1 MDGLKWLVLADSSS
15 SNNVKLL
22 WSNLNFSLGRSKDR
36 LLPEHQDNHQLA
48 CEFNAFFKEKVAQI
62 KDELLSATESSS
74 QIHSNTSSSNTSVPP
89 QSNGSSTFVSFA
101 PVSENEVKKI
111 IMNCPNKSSSLD
123 IIPTWVLKR
132 CLQSMLPVI
141 TLLINRSFE
150 CGMPTKYKHALVT
163 PIYKK
168 GSTDKNSMS
177 SYRPVSNLTFFSKL
191 IERAVS
197 TRIVQYLNENSL
209 NDPQQFAYNKYHSC
223 ESALTVVLDA
233 AFHAADCGQV
243 TLLVLL
249 DLSAAFDTVDHN
261 ILVSILD
268 GIGFKDGALRWLKDY
283 LKDRT
288 NTVKCSDSTS
298 SEVSLDVG
306 VPQGSVLGPL
316 LFTIY
321 LKEVGSV
328 ILQHNV
334 RYIAYADDI
343 QLFVHVHPSQIEVA
357 TSQLQDCIADLQSW
371 LRSRQLKMNPRKT
384 EFIVLGRR
392 VMISKVYAQPPKLLI
407 NNHEIVAKSSVR
419 DLGLIIDSCL
429 TMEPQANNA
438 CRIAFLYLR
447 NISRHRIYLDKH
459 ATKMLV
465 NAFVLGRIFYCS
477 SLPSGKN
484 FENAPKFKSSP
495 QNNGISTGFLKQM
508 LFGYSAY
515 SKYLSKYNY
524 KI

>member
-1 MDGLKWLVLADSSS
+1 
-15 SNNVKLL
+15 
-22 WSNLNFSLGRSKDR
+22 
-36 LLPEHQDNHQLA
+36 
-48 CEFNAFFKEKVAQI
+48 
-62 KDELLSATESSS
+62 
-74 QIHSNTSSSNTSVPP
+74 
-89 QSNGSSTFVSFA
+89 
-101 PVSENEVKKI
+101 
-111 IMNCPNKSSSLD
+111 
-123 IIPTWVLKR
+123 
-132 CLQSMLPVI
+132 
-141 TLLINRSFE
+141 
-150 CGMPTKYKHALVT
+150 
-163 PIYKK
+163 
-168 GSTDKNSMS
+168 
-177 SYRPVSNLTFFSKL
+177 
-191 IERAVS
+191 
-197 TRIVQYLNENSL
+197 
-209 NDPQQFAYNKYHSC
+209 
-223 ESALTVVLDA
+223 
-233 AFHAADCGQV
+233 
-243 TLLVLL
+243 
-249 DLSAAFDTVDHN
+249 
-261 ILVSILD
+261 LD
-268 GIGFKDGALRWLKDY
+268 GIGFKDGALKWLKDY
-283 LKDRT
+283 MKDRT

-477 SLPSGKN
+477 SLLFCITKKV
-484 FENAPKFKSSP
+484 EKKFQRVIHYAVRLVGLLKRRDNVSSIMNKEHWLSIREQINKRIASLVFDIFVLFSHSRTP
-495 QNNGISTGFLKQM
+495 RMYQSISQSPLDV
-508 LFGYSAY
+508 
-515 SKYLSKYNY
+515 
-524 KI
+524 